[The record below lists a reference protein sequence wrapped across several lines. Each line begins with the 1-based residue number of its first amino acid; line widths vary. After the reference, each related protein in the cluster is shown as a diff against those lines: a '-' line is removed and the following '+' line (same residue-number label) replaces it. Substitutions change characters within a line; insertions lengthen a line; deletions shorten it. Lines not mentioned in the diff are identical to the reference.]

1 MILEIIYAVFI
12 ENLLDI
18 WENIQKIEVMI
29 KNTNNIDLNF
39 IVTKM

>member
-1 MILEIIYAVFI
+1 MIIGIIYAVFI

>member
-1 MILEIIYAVFI
+1 MILKVIYVVFI

-18 WENIQKIEVMI
+18 WENIQKVEVMI

-39 IVTKM
+39 VVTKM

>member
-1 MILEIIYAVFI
+1 MILKVIYVVFI

-39 IVTKM
+39 VVTKM

>member
-1 MILEIIYAVFI
+1 MQF
-12 ENLLDI
+12 LDI